1 MNPTKQRNLKNVIKN
16 ADKKR
21 RQMVIMKS
29 HATIKFKKGKITG
42 EERDLIHNRS
52 NGLQEDI
59 KDYIAHYQSKLKT
72 MEGSGRKQRG
82 RGAYF

>member
-1 MNPTKQRNLKNVIKN
+1 
-16 ADKKR
+16 
-21 RQMVIMKS
+21 MVIMKS
-29 HATIKFKKGKITG
+29 HATMKFKKGKIIG

-52 NGLQEDI
+52 NGLQEGI

>member
-21 RQMVIMKS
+21 RQMVITKS